1 MYAEAPNQ
9 VLHFD
14 FMHIEAPPADNL
26 AAPQYV
32 LVLLDGFS
40 KFVEL
45 VPCTNADSE
54 TAVVAI
60 LDWIKRFG
68 VVTQWVSD
76 QGTHFLNDLMAKL
89 AHRLQAR
96 HHFTVAYAPWSNG
109 QVERVNREIRELL
122 SGLLLEWKLPHTAWP
137 QVLPLVNYVLNNTP
151 SKNLGGFAPV
161 TVFTG
166 HPPRSPLDVVFL
178 PSERELRFVPLT
190 DVEFLKK
197 VEDLQSSLATL
208 HHAVLEKKKRKKIPR
223 PGEVEVDFGVG
234 DYVLVSSRATSKLAP
249 KWEGPAVVVAKV
261 NDRRFVV
268 KNLVTDT
275 EREWHAECIK
285 RYCDHDLKITDQ
297 LKAFVAYSG
306 RGYVVDSIADHR
318 WNSVENHWEFEV
330 IWEGYP
336 RSESTWEPWSAL
348 AEDAPLR
355 LRSYVTSLDDPE
367 LKDELLELLS
377 GRKKRRVVGR
387 RKKA

>member
-1 MYAEAPNQ
+1 
-9 VLHFD
+9 
-14 FMHIEAPPADNL
+14 
-26 AAPQYV
+26 
-32 LVLLDGFS
+32 
-40 KFVEL
+40 
-45 VPCTNADSE
+45 
-54 TAVVAI
+54 
-60 LDWIKRFG
+60 
-68 VVTQWVSD
+68 
-76 QGTHFLNDLMAKL
+76 
-89 AHRLQAR
+89 
-96 HHFTVAYAPWSNG
+96 
-109 QVERVNREIRELL
+109 
-122 SGLLLEWKLPHTAWP
+122 
-137 QVLPLVNYVLNNTP
+137 
-151 SKNLGGFAPV
+151 
-161 TVFTG
+161 
-166 HPPRSPLDVVFL
+166 
-178 PSERELRFVPLT
+178 
-190 DVEFLKK
+190 
-197 VEDLQSSLATL
+197 
-208 HHAVLEKKKRKKIPR
+208 
-223 PGEVEVDFGVG
+223 
-234 DYVLVSSRATSKLAP
+234 
-249 KWEGPAVVVAKV
+249 V